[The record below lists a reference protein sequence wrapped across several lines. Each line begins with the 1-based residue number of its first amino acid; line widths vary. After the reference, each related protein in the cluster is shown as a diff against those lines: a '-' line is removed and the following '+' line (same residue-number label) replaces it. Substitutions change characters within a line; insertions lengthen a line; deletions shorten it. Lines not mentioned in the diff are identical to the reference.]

1 MQKGLKQNMGIH
13 EIIKRLKFAF
23 SSADLEKLAEQG
35 AEEIKKNVQE
45 AKDSDKDIESIAEM
59 AYEQYQA
66 ITKNM
71 SKEEKGEF
79 AKKYA
84 DFLVEKK
91 GIPFD
96 IAYNYII
103 MMTGE
108 KEVDNKYVIEPAK
121 KLPDAKVSELISENE
136 AQLSLEDKFELAKGG
151 IQNPDLKDEKL
162 GEIEE
167 EKREKQ
173 RKEEIADLNSLESLY
188 RRCDENIG
196 DWQLV
201 EELNKKME
209 KVRYV
214 TPKIEEMKRKIVA
227 KKIACNYAKNGTS
240 TVYILANVIPA
251 IEMGKMNMPELARR
265 EYETIEKNP
274 NLKNKNMKKF
284 NEQEL
289 RDNILAEVE
298 SEAEKSFNETEAFK
312 ELESML
318 KILSVEERKKQIEGL
333 KAIIKDSKLRATVEQ
348 TKGLIDELSKIPEE
362 KRLKVI
368 SSIQGIV
375 EERNEKNILH
385 SNLSGV
391 TQSDDDE
398 NLR

>member
-1 MQKGLKQNMGIH
+1 
-13 EIIKRLKFAF
+13 
-23 SSADLEKLAEQG
+23 
-35 AEEIKKNVQE
+35 
-45 AKDSDKDIESIAEM
+45 
-59 AYEQYQA
+59 
-66 ITKNM
+66 
-71 SKEEKGEF
+71 
-79 AKKYA
+79 
-84 DFLVEKK
+84 
-91 GIPFD
+91 
-96 IAYNYII
+96 

-108 KEVDNKYVIEPAK
+108 KEVDNKYVIGPAK
-121 KLPDAKVSELISENE
+121 KLPDAKVSDLISENE

-162 GEIEE
+162 EEIEE

-201 EELNKKME
+201 EELNKKM
-209 KVRYV
+209 KMVRRV

-274 NLKNKNMKKF
+274 NLKNKSRKKF

-298 SEAEKSFNETEAFK
+298 SEAEKRFNETEAFK

-318 KILSVEERKKQIEGL
+318 KILPVEERKKQIEGL

-368 SSIQGIV
+368 SSIQDVV
-375 EERNEKNILH
+375 EERNEKNISH
-385 SNLSGV
+385 SNSSGV

>member
-188 RRCDENIG
+188 RRCDENLG

-274 NLKNKNMKKF
+274 NLKNKSMKKF

-368 SSIQGIV
+368 SSIQSIV
-375 EERNEKNILH
+375 EERNEKNISH
-385 SNLSGV
+385 SNSSGV

>member
-66 ITKNM
+66 ITKNK

-84 DFLVEKK
+84 NFLVDKK

-96 IAYNYII
+96 IAYNFII

-121 KLPDAKVSELISENE
+121 KLPDAKVSELISEDE

-265 EYETIEKNP
+265 EYEIIEKNP
-274 NLKNKNMKKF
+274 NLKNKSKKKF

-298 SEAEKSFNETEAFK
+298 SEAEKRFNETEAFK

-348 TKGLIDELSKIPEE
+348 TKGLIDELSKIPEK

-368 SSIQGIV
+368 SSIQSIV
-375 EERNEKNILH
+375 EERNEKNISH
-385 SNLSGV
+385 SNSSGV

>member
-1 MQKGLKQNMGIH
+1 MGIH

-23 SSADLEKLAEQG
+23 SNADLEQLAEQG
-35 AEEIKKNVQE
+35 AEEVKKNVQE
-45 AKDSDKDIESIAEM
+45 AKKSDKDIESIAEM

-66 ITKNM
+66 LTKNM
-71 SKEEKGEF
+71 SKEQKGEF
-79 AKKYA
+79 ARQYA
-84 DFLVEKK
+84 NFLVEKK

-121 KLPDAKVSELISENE
+121 KLPDAKVSELISEDE

-162 GEIEE
+162 EEIEE

-173 RKEEIADLNSLESLY
+173 RKEEMADLKSLESLY
-188 RRCDENIG
+188 RQCDENMG
-196 DWQLV
+196 DWKLV
-201 EELNKKME
+201 EELNKKMQM
-209 KVRYV
+209 VRHV

-240 TVYILANVIPA
+240 TVYIFASVIPA
-251 IEMGKMNMPELARR
+251 IEMGKINMPELARR

-274 NLKNKNMKKF
+274 NLLRVKNMKKF

-298 SEAEKSFNETEAFK
+298 SEAEKGFNETEAFK

-333 KAIIKDSKLRATVEQ
+333 KAIIKDSKLRSTVEQ
-348 TKGLIDELSKIPEE
+348 TKGLVEELSKIPEE

-368 SSIQGIV
+368 SSIQDVV
-375 EERNEKNILH
+375 EERNEKNISH
-385 SNLSGV
+385 SNSSGV
-391 TQSDDDE
+391 TQSNDDE

>member
-1 MQKGLKQNMGIH
+1 MGIH

-45 AKDSDKDIESIAEM
+45 AMDSDKDIESIAEM

-188 RRCDENIG
+188 RRCDENLG

-274 NLKNKNMKKF
+274 NLKNKSMKKF

-368 SSIQGIV
+368 SSIQSIV
-375 EERNEKNILH
+375 EERNEKNISH
-385 SNLSGV
+385 SNSSGV

>member
-1 MQKGLKQNMGIH
+1 MGIH

-23 SSADLEKLAEQG
+23 SNADLEQLAEQG
-35 AEEIKKNVQE
+35 AEEVKKNVQE
-45 AKDSDKDIESIAEM
+45 AKKSDKDIESIAEM

-66 ITKNM
+66 LTKNM
-71 SKEEKGEF
+71 SKEQKGEF
-79 AKKYA
+79 ARQYA
-84 DFLVEKK
+84 NFLVEKK

-121 KLPDAKVSELISENE
+121 KLPDAKVSELISEDE

-162 GEIEE
+162 EEIEE

-173 RKEEIADLNSLESLY
+173 RKEEMADLKSLESLY
-188 RRCDENIG
+188 RQCNENMG
-196 DWQLV
+196 DWKLV
-201 EELNKKME
+201 EELNKKMQM
-209 KVRYV
+209 VRQV

-240 TVYILANVIPA
+240 TVYIFASVIPA
-251 IEMGKMNMPELARR
+251 IEMGKINMPELARR

-274 NLKNKNMKKF
+274 NLLRVKNMKKF

-298 SEAEKSFNETEAFK
+298 SEAEKGFNETEAFK

-318 KILSVEERKKQIEGL
+318 KILSVEERKKQNEGL
-333 KAIIKDSKLRATVEQ
+333 KAIIKDSKLRSTVEQ
-348 TKGLIDELSKIPEE
+348 TKGLVEELSKIPEE

-368 SSIQGIV
+368 SSIQDIV
-375 EERNEKNILH
+375 EERNEKNISH
-385 SNLSGV
+385 SNSSGV
-391 TQSDDDE
+391 TQSNDDE

>member
-66 ITKNM
+66 ITKNK

-84 DFLVEKK
+84 EFLVEKK

-96 IAYNYII
+96 IAYNFII

-162 GEIEE
+162 EEIEE

-201 EELNKKME
+201 EELNKKM
-209 KVRYV
+209 KMVRRV

-274 NLKNKNMKKF
+274 NLKNKSRKKF

-298 SEAEKSFNETEAFK
+298 SEAEKRFNETEAFK

-318 KILSVEERKKQIEGL
+318 KILPVEERKKQIEGL
-333 KAIIKDSKLRATVEQ
+333 KAIIKDSKLRATIEQ

-368 SSIQGIV
+368 SSIQSIV
-375 EERNEKNILH
+375 EERNERNISH
-385 SNLSGV
+385 SNSSGV

>member
-1 MQKGLKQNMGIH
+1 MGIH

-23 SSADLEKLAEQG
+23 SNADLEQLAEQG
-35 AEEIKKNVQE
+35 AEEVKKNVQE
-45 AKDSDKDIESIAEM
+45 AKKSDKDIESIAEM

-66 ITKNM
+66 LTKNM
-71 SKEEKGEF
+71 SKEQKGEF
-79 AKKYA
+79 ARQYA
-84 DFLVEKK
+84 NFLVEKK

-121 KLPDAKVSELISENE
+121 KLPDAKVSELISEDE

-162 GEIEE
+162 EEIEE

-173 RKEEIADLNSLESLY
+173 RKEEMADLKSLESLY
-188 RRCDENIG
+188 RQCNENMG
-196 DWQLV
+196 DWKLV
-201 EELNKKME
+201 EELNKKMQM
-209 KVRYV
+209 VRHV

-240 TVYILANVIPA
+240 TVYIFASVIPA
-251 IEMGKMNMPELARR
+251 IEMGKINMPELARR

-274 NLKNKNMKKF
+274 NLLRVKNMKKF

-298 SEAEKSFNETEAFK
+298 SEAEKGFNETEAFK

-333 KAIIKDSKLRATVEQ
+333 KAIIKDSKLRSTVEQ
-348 TKGLIDELSKIPEE
+348 TKGLVEELSKIPEE

-368 SSIQGIV
+368 SSIQDIV
-375 EERNEKNILH
+375 EERNEKNISH
-385 SNLSGV
+385 SNSSGV

>member
-1 MQKGLKQNMGIH
+1 MGFN
-13 EIIKRLKFAF
+13 EFIKRLKFAF
-23 SSADLEKLAEQG
+23 SDADLEQLAEQG
-35 AEEIKKNVQE
+35 AEEVKKNVQE
-45 AKDSDKDIESIAEM
+45 AKESDKDIESIAEM

-66 ITKNM
+66 LTKNM
-71 SKEEKGEF
+71 SKEQKGEF

-84 DFLVEKK
+84 NFLVEKK

-121 KLPDAKVSELISENE
+121 KLPDAKVSKLISEDD
-136 AQLSLEDKFELAKGG
+136 AQFSLEDKLELAKGG

-162 GEIEE
+162 EEIEE

-173 RKEEIADLNSLESLY
+173 RKEEIADLNSLESVY

-201 EELNKKME
+201 EEINKKMQM
-209 KVRYV
+209 VRRV

-251 IEMGKMNMPELARR
+251 IEMGKINMPELARR

-274 NLKNKNMKKF
+274 NSLKIKSMKKF

-298 SEAEKSFNETEAFK
+298 SEAEKKFNETEAFT

-318 KILSVEERKKQIEGL
+318 KILSVEERKRQIEGL
-333 KAIIKDSKLRATVEQ
+333 KDIIRDSKLRATVEQ
-348 TKGLIDELSKIPEE
+348 TKGLVKELSKIPEE

-375 EERNEKNILH
+375 EERNEKNISH
-385 SNLSGV
+385 SNSSGV
-391 TQSDDDE
+391 SQSDDDE
-398 NLR
+398 KLR

>member
-1 MQKGLKQNMGIH
+1 MGIH

-23 SSADLEKLAEQG
+23 SNADLEQLAEQG
-35 AEEIKKNVQE
+35 AEEVKKNVQE
-45 AKDSDKDIESIAEM
+45 AKKSDKDIESIAEM

-66 ITKNM
+66 LTKNM
-71 SKEEKGEF
+71 SKEQKGEF
-79 AKKYA
+79 ARQYA
-84 DFLVEKK
+84 NFLVEKK

-121 KLPDAKVSELISENE
+121 KLPDAKVSELISEDE

-162 GEIEE
+162 EEIEE

-173 RKEEIADLNSLESLY
+173 RKEEMADLKSLESLY
-188 RRCDENIG
+188 RQCNENMG
-196 DWQLV
+196 DWKLV
-201 EELNKKME
+201 EELNKKMQM
-209 KVRYV
+209 VRQV

-240 TVYILANVIPA
+240 TVYIFASVIPA
-251 IEMGKMNMPELARR
+251 IEMGKINMPELARR

-274 NLKNKNMKKF
+274 NLLRVKNMKKF

-298 SEAEKSFNETEAFK
+298 SEAEKGFNETEAFK

-333 KAIIKDSKLRATVEQ
+333 KAIIKDSKLRSTVEQ
-348 TKGLIDELSKIPEE
+348 TKGLVEELSKIPEE

-368 SSIQGIV
+368 SSIQDIV
-375 EERNEKNILH
+375 EERNEKNISH
-385 SNLSGV
+385 SNSSGV

>member
-1 MQKGLKQNMGIH
+1 
-13 EIIKRLKFAF
+13 
-23 SSADLEKLAEQG
+23 
-35 AEEIKKNVQE
+35 
-45 AKDSDKDIESIAEM
+45 M

-66 ITKNM
+66 LTKNM
-71 SKEEKGEF
+71 SKEQKGEF
-79 AKKYA
+79 ARQYA
-84 DFLVEKK
+84 NFLVEKK

-121 KLPDAKVSELISENE
+121 KLPDAKVSELISEDE

-162 GEIEE
+162 EEIEE

-173 RKEEIADLNSLESLY
+173 RKEEMADLKSLESLY
-188 RRCDENIG
+188 RQCNENMG
-196 DWQLV
+196 DWKLV
-201 EELNKKME
+201 EELNKKMQM
-209 KVRYV
+209 VRQV

-240 TVYILANVIPA
+240 TVYIFASVIPA
-251 IEMGKMNMPELARR
+251 IEMGKINMPELARR
-265 EYETIEKNP
+265 EYEAIEKNP
-274 NLKNKNMKKF
+274 NLLRVKNMKKF

-298 SEAEKSFNETEAFK
+298 SEAEKGFNETEAFK

-333 KAIIKDSKLRATVEQ
+333 KAIIKDSKLRSTVEH
-348 TKGLIDELSKIPEE
+348 TKGLVEELSKIPEE

-368 SSIQGIV
+368 SSIQDIV
-375 EERNEKNILH
+375 EERNEKNISH
-385 SNLSGV
+385 SNSSGV

>member
-1 MQKGLKQNMGIH
+1 MGIH

-121 KLPDAKVSELISENE
+121 KLPDAKVSELISEDE

-265 EYETIEKNP
+265 EYEIIEKNP
-274 NLKNKNMKKF
+274 NLKNKSKKKF

-298 SEAEKSFNETEAFK
+298 SEAEKRFNETEAFK

>member
-1 MQKGLKQNMGIH
+1 MGIH

-188 RRCDENIG
+188 RRCDENLG

-274 NLKNKNMKKF
+274 NLKNKSMKKF

-368 SSIQGIV
+368 SSIQSIV
-375 EERNEKNILH
+375 EERNEKNISH
-385 SNLSGV
+385 SNSSGV

>member
-1 MQKGLKQNMGIH
+1 MGIH

-23 SSADLEKLAEQG
+23 SNADLEQLAEQG
-35 AEEIKKNVQE
+35 AEEVKKNVQE
-45 AKDSDKDIESIAEM
+45 AKKSDKDIESIAEM

-66 ITKNM
+66 LTKNM
-71 SKEEKGEF
+71 SKEQKGEF
-79 AKKYA
+79 ARQYA
-84 DFLVEKK
+84 NFLVEKK

-121 KLPDAKVSELISENE
+121 KLPDAKVSELISEDE

-162 GEIEE
+162 EEIEE

-173 RKEEIADLNSLESLY
+173 RKEEMADLKSLESLY
-188 RRCDENIG
+188 RQCDENMG
-196 DWQLV
+196 DWKLV
-201 EELNKKME
+201 EELNKKMQM
-209 KVRYV
+209 VRHV

-274 NLKNKNMKKF
+274 NLKNKSRKKF

-298 SEAEKSFNETEAFK
+298 SEAEKRFNETEAFK

-318 KILSVEERKKQIEGL
+318 KILPVEERKKQIEGL
-333 KAIIKDSKLRATVEQ
+333 KAIIKDSKLRATIEQ

-368 SSIQGIV
+368 SSIQSIV
-375 EERNEKNILH
+375 EERNERNISH
-385 SNLSGV
+385 SNSSGV

>member
-1 MQKGLKQNMGIH
+1 MGIQ
-13 EIIKRLKFAF
+13 EFVKRLKFAF
-23 SSADLEKLAEQG
+23 SNADLEELAEQG
-35 AEEIKKNVQE
+35 AEKVKKNVQE
-45 AKDSDKDIESIAEM
+45 ANESEKDIESIAEM

-66 ITKNM
+66 LTKNM
-71 SKEEKGEF
+71 SKEQKGEF

-84 DFLVEKK
+84 SFLVEKK

-121 KLPDAKVSELISENE
+121 KLPDAKVSKLLSEDD
-136 AQLSLEDKFELAKGG
+136 AQLSIEDKFELAKGG
-151 IQNPDLKDEKL
+151 IQNQDLKDEKL
-162 GEIEE
+162 EEIEE

-173 RKEEIADLNSLESLY
+173 KKEEIADLNSLDSLY
-188 RRCDENIG
+188 RRCNENMG

-201 EELNKKME
+201 EELKNKMQM
-209 KVRYV
+209 VRNV

-240 TVYILANVIPA
+240 TVYILTNVIPA
-251 IEMGKMNMPELARR
+251 IEMGKINMPELARR
-265 EYETIEKNP
+265 EYESIEKNP
-274 NLKNKNMKKF
+274 NLLEINNMRKF
-284 NEQEL
+284 NEKEL

-298 SEAEKSFNETEAFK
+298 SEVEKEFNETEAFT

-318 KILSVEERKKQIEGL
+318 KILSVEERKKQIDRL
-333 KAIIKDSKLRATVEQ
+333 KAIIKDSKLRVTVEQ
-348 TKGLIDELSKIPEE
+348 TERLVEELSKIPEE

-368 SSIQGIV
+368 NSIQGII
-375 EERNEKNILH
+375 EERNEKNIPH
-385 SNLSGV
+385 SDLSRV

-398 NLR
+398 KLH

>member
-1 MQKGLKQNMGIH
+1 MGIH

-66 ITKNM
+66 ITKNK

-84 DFLVEKK
+84 NFLVDKK

-96 IAYNYII
+96 IAYNFII

-121 KLPDAKVSELISENE
+121 KLPDAKVSELISEDE

-265 EYETIEKNP
+265 EYEIIEKNP
-274 NLKNKNMKKF
+274 NLKNKSKKKF

-298 SEAEKSFNETEAFK
+298 SEAEKRFNETEAFK

-348 TKGLIDELSKIPEE
+348 TKGLIDELSKIPEK

-368 SSIQGIV
+368 SSIQSIV
-375 EERNEKNILH
+375 EERNEKNISH
-385 SNLSGV
+385 SNSSGV

>member
-1 MQKGLKQNMGIH
+1 MGIH

-188 RRCDENIG
+188 RRCDENLG

-265 EYETIEKNP
+265 EYEIIEKNP
-274 NLKNKNMKKF
+274 NLKNKSKKKF

-298 SEAEKSFNETEAFK
+298 SEAEKRFNETEAFK

-348 TKGLIDELSKIPEE
+348 TKGLIDELSKIPEK

-368 SSIQGIV
+368 SSIQSIV
-375 EERNEKNILH
+375 EERNEKNISH
-385 SNLSGV
+385 SNSSGV

>member
-1 MQKGLKQNMGIH
+1 MGIH

-188 RRCDENIG
+188 RRCDENLG

-274 NLKNKNMKKF
+274 NLKNKSMKKF

-368 SSIQGIV
+368 SSIQSIV

-385 SNLSGV
+385 SNSSGV

>member
-188 RRCDENIG
+188 RRCDENLG

>member
-1 MQKGLKQNMGIH
+1 MGIH

>member
-1 MQKGLKQNMGIH
+1 MGIH

-23 SSADLEKLAEQG
+23 SNADLEQLAEQG
-35 AEEIKKNVQE
+35 AEEVKKNVQE
-45 AKDSDKDIESIAEM
+45 AKKSDKDIESIAEM

-66 ITKNM
+66 LTKNM
-71 SKEEKGEF
+71 SKEQKGEF
-79 AKKYA
+79 ARQYA
-84 DFLVEKK
+84 NFLVEKK

-121 KLPDAKVSELISENE
+121 KLPDAKVSELISEDE

-162 GEIEE
+162 EEIEE

-173 RKEEIADLNSLESLY
+173 RKEEMADLKSLESLY
-188 RRCDENIG
+188 RQCDENMG
-196 DWQLV
+196 DWKLV
-201 EELNKKME
+201 EELNKKMQM
-209 KVRYV
+209 VRHV

-240 TVYILANVIPA
+240 TVYIFASVIPA
-251 IEMGKMNMPELARR
+251 IEMGKINMPELARR

-274 NLKNKNMKKF
+274 NLLKVKNMKKF

-298 SEAEKSFNETEAFK
+298 NEAEKEFNETEAFK

-368 SSIQGIV
+368 SSIQDVV
-375 EERNEKNILH
+375 EERNEKNISH
-385 SNLSGV
+385 SNSAGV